1 PRRARLHLRRQSRRL
16 RRRAHHHRPARRVP
30 RRKRR
35 PHGRI
40 SHGPHAQ
47 LARPLPQCGRCPRP
61 RTHDRHRVRQRPGL
75 ARTLAGDAQPD
86 RTPRLRA
93 RPHRSRRRRFHHPPL
108 PAAGRQPRSMRL
120 RRRHARRM
128 HRRRG
133 QVTASAFIP
142 PKRLTS
148 MRRAAFTG
156 VLLLMSGSAAAQQR
170 FEVAS
175 VKPHPE
181 DGAGTGRSGI
191 EETQSAVRI
200 ENLPLWVV
208 VRAAYGVTDSALIA
222 PGWLK
227 DARFDITAK
236 PPAGYTHAMLGPLLQ
251 TLLAERFGMQA
262 HREERPLN
270 AYALRVARGGAK
282 LKESTGP
289 RGYLTGRPGL
299 IAGNA
304 RTVKELAGSLAGQL
318 KTAVADET

>member
-1 PRRARLHLRRQSRRL
+1 
-16 RRRAHHHRPARRVP
+16 
-30 RRKRR
+30 
-35 PHGRI
+35 
-40 SHGPHAQ
+40 
-47 LARPLPQCGRCPRP
+47 
-61 RTHDRHRVRQRPGL
+61 
-75 ARTLAGDAQPD
+75 
-86 RTPRLRA
+86 
-93 RPHRSRRRRFHHPPL
+93 
-108 PAAGRQPRSMRL
+108 
-120 RRRHARRM
+120 
-128 HRRRG
+128 
-133 QVTASAFIP
+133 
-142 PKRLTS
+142 

-175 VKPHPE
+175 VKPHAE

-318 KTAVADET
+318 KTAVADETGLTGAYDIKLEWTPDEAASGTEAGPSLSAALREQLGLSLEVRKTMTSVVVVDRINRTPVEN